1 MKPAPEPSDGPI
13 PPTSETPGLS
23 TGPNPIVTT
32 PTDGVARAAAEAAAQ
47 AAAQA
52 SAQKSGNTRAA
63 AAQARK
69 AQLAAATRVAANRA
83 TAQKLSVERSA
94 ALADA
99 LTRSQSAQ
107 AVLNTAHVDLE
118 SRRASQVTAQ
128 GRVSLV
134 HRLAVEASTTA
145 AASTRSFAALARKL
159 AQQQSG
165 AVVADVFLG
174 GHSLSNMLDQLSTL
188 DQLNHVTEN
197 IQTIQARAQA
207 DTARAVKLNQQ
218 DVETRT
224 AASTVSVDASQATL
238 DAATRDFEAAGL
250 ALVAAA
256 SQAATAAA
264 TLAALGVRP
273 ITLTDVGQLSDQGWA
288 NPAHGAISDAYGPR
302 PVRPIPGVGAF
313 HFGTDIGASCKSPV
327 LAATSGIVRAASS
340 LGSYGNWILIDHGAG
355 VETGY
360 AHLAAGDTLVAV
372 GDHVAAGQQ
381 IASVGST
388 GLSTGCHTHI
398 EVRVDGVRVNPQ
410 PFFLN
415 RGVVLGN

>member
-1 MKPAPEPSDGPI
+1 MKPAPEPTDGPI

-23 TGPNPIVTT
+23 TGPNPVVTT

-52 SAQKSGNTRAA
+52 SAQKSGNARAA
-63 AAQARK
+63 AAQALK
-69 AQLAAATRVAANRA
+69 AQLAAAARVAANRA

-134 HRLAVEASTTA
+134 HRLAVEASKTA

-218 DVETRT
+218 DAETRT

-238 DAATRDFEAAGL
+238 DAATSDFEAAGL

-264 TLAALGVRP
+264 TLAALDVRP

-313 HFGTDIGASCKSPV
+313 HYGTDIGASCKSPV

-340 LGSYGNWILIDHGAG
+340 LGSYGNWILLDHGAG

>member
-1 MKPAPEPSDGPI
+1 MS
-13 PPTSETPGLS
+13 
-23 TGPNPIVTT
+23 T

-47 AAAQA
+47 AAAQ
-52 SAQKSGNTRAA
+52 KSGNARAA
-63 AAQARK
+63 AAQALK
-69 AQLAAATRVAANRA
+69 AQLAAAARVAANRA

-218 DVETRT
+218 DAETRT
-224 AASTVSVDASQATL
+224 AASTASVDASQATL
-238 DAATRDFEAAGL
+238 DAATSDFEIAGL
-250 ALVAAA
+250 ALVTAA

-327 LAATSGIVRAASS
+327 LAATAGIVRAASA

-415 RGVVLGN
+415 RGVDLGN